1 MKKQTDLII
10 KSINKKNDIMLTKQL
25 ASKKQKQYIYTEA
38 DLGEGILDI
47 GVSMKYLTVKKDNRV
62 KKANGTIYPMTILQ
76 NKNNLRAV
84 LNMESDFNYAY
95 YC

>member
-10 KSINKKNDIMLTKQL
+10 KSTNKKNDIMLTKQ
-25 ASKKQKQYIYTEA
+25 SSTKKQKQYIYTEA
-38 DLGEGILDI
+38 DLGEGILDA
-47 GVSMKYLTVKKDNRV
+47 GVSVKYLTGKKDNGV
-62 KKANGTIYPMTILQ
+62 KKANAAIYSMDMPQ

-84 LNMESDFNYAY
+84 LNIESDFNYAY